1 MESIHLHIKQKMGYL
16 LRSVCFPA
24 SNDFQIMCPSY
35 I

>member
-1 MESIHLHIKQKMGYL
+1 MESIQRMGYP

-24 SNDFQIMCPSY
+24 SNDFQIMCPSN